1 MTALETATSWADLAV
16 FRARMTANYLTLRAR
31 YAATIEA
38 DPDAWKERFWGIY
51 GKLATTKALLM
62 IARERI
68 RRSPNADGAGNA
80 LLRIN
85 RAEAVVDLLIGT
97 IKANLTD
104 ARTPEPA
111 KPETGWMPVV
121 LAIAGLGITV
131 AAILWALAYEKDADA
146 ILTYSQTVDRETQ
159 RMTAAESARTLA
171 NANPGAPPPAPDA
184 PKPPGS
190 GNGAAL
196 VVGALTLAAAGGAVW
211 WFSSSRK

>member
-1 MTALETATSWADLAV
+1 MNALDTATSWADLAI
-16 FRARMTANYLTLRAR
+16 FRARMTANYLILRAR

-38 DPDAWKERFWGIY
+38 NPDAWKERFWGIY

-68 RRSPNADGAGNA
+68 RRSPNANGAGNA
-80 LLRIN
+80 LLGIN
-85 RAEAVVDLLIGT
+85 QAEAVVDLLIGT

-111 KPETGWMPVV
+111 KPETGWVPVV

-159 RMTAAESARTLA
+159 RMTAEESAKTLA
-171 NANPGAPPPAPDA
+171 NANPGAPSPPDA

-190 GNGAAL
+190 GNGAVL
-196 VVGALTLAAAGGAVW
+196 VVSALTLAAAGGAVW
-211 WFSSSRK
+211 WFSSKK